1 MKIKKDILLRPE
13 YTFLREN
20 EHLGDKIILL
30 ALTGSH
36 GYGTANE
43 NSDIDLRGI
52 TLPSKRDLLGF
63 SDFEQIAEPNT
74 DTTIYSLNRMVQLL
88 CKCNPN
94 TIELLG
100 LKPDYYFILEK
111 EGQELLDNRR
121 MFLSK
126 RAIYSFGDYAKS
138 QLRRL
143 QNAIA
148 RDKLTQSQKEDHI
161 YNSLVRAL
169 RNLEGKYAEFENG
182 SIVLS
187 KGLAINPELTDEI
200 FVDVNLKHYP
210 IRDYKNILSELEFVV
225 RDYDKLQSR
234 NRKKDD
240 EHLNKHAMHLVRL
253 FLMGIDLLEKEEI
266 ITYRE
271 KEQDLLLKIRHGY
284 YQLEDGS
291 YSQDFFDLIDELES
305 KFKYASENTYLPDNP
320 DMNRIED
327 FVMSV
332 NERVVYDDR

>member
-1 MKIKKDILLRPE
+1 MLTVKISKDILLRPE
-13 YTFLREN
+13 YAFLREN
-20 EHLGDKIILL
+20 EHLGNKVILL
-30 ALTGSH
+30 GLTGSH

-63 SDFEQIAEPNT
+63 GDFEQIAEPNT

-100 LKPDYYFILEK
+100 LKPDFYFILEK

-187 KGLAINPELTDEI
+187 EGQAINPDLTDEI

-225 RDYDKLQSR
+225 RDYDILQSR

-240 EHLNKHAMHLVRL
+240 EHCKR
-253 FLMGIDLLEKEEI
+253 
-266 ITYRE
+266 
-271 KEQDLLLKIRHGY
+271 
-284 YQLEDGS
+284 
-291 YSQDFFDLIDELES
+291 
-305 KFKYASENTYLPDNP
+305 
-320 DMNRIED
+320 
-327 FVMSV
+327 
-332 NERVVYDDR
+332 

>member
-1 MKIKKDILLRPE
+1 MHITKDILLRPE
-13 YTFLREN
+13 YAFLREN

-63 SDFEQIAEPNT
+63 GDFEQIAEPDT

-111 EGQELLDNRR
+111 EGQELLDNSR

-161 YNSLVRAL
+161 YNSLERAL

-187 KGLAINPELTDEI
+187 KGQSINPDLTDEI
-200 FVDVNLKHYP
+200 FVDVKLKHYP

-271 KEQDLLLKIRHGY
+271 KEHDLLLKIRNGY
-284 YQLEDGS
+284 YQLEDGT
-291 YSQDFFDLIDELES
+291 YSPDFFELIDELES
-305 KFKYASENTYLPDNP
+305 KFKYAAENTSLPDNP

-332 NERVVYDDR
+332 NERVCDDR